1 MKRKASIALSL
12 LLAAGTALTPS
23 VPVVAAPHINPYGR
37 VEAELQF
44 SREVK
49 EEITEENG
57 TTAVSLESGNY
68 FSASTISFSKGVSQI
83 GIRLKA
89 DGPGIIVI
97 HKGDTDGD
105 DVGNIKYKATDGY
118 EDFTV
123 SVKDLGDADQLTFV
137 NKVGSCYV
145 DSWIAEPGETAEE
158 PVDQPDTPD
167 VPDVPDTPDQ
177 PEVPDTPDQPEVPD
191 QPQQPVSSGLLN
203 PYEKVEVENTS
214 RGLTG
219 AMVTPS
225 KNAIMITDGGYI
237 LVQDIDFSEGLSGFK
252 VQASGTGDS
261 AKLNVYLDSDPS
273 PIGSVTVGN
282 DISKETSIE
291 VSTSATGKH
300 YLYFEAKG
308 GAVTIDAWK
317 AVKASGTVEQPPVEE
332 QPVEEPPVGD
342 TVNPYTKVEAEAASE
357 ITQGRVTPSKN
368 AVAMMDGGYVI
379 TKNVDFSN
387 GLSGFAVYAQA
398 SAPKVK
404 LNVYMDGAKSPIGS
418 INLGT
423 DMTKASMLKLSSNL
437 TGKHDVYFQAEGGN
451 VTFDAWN
458 AMKGQGTVTPP
469 VEEPPVG
476 DTVNPYATVE
486 AETASEVSGAMV
498 TPKKD
503 AVNILKANGYAVIKN
518 VNFSKGVSEFK
529 VNTSAK
535 AAGVLEIKLDGAD
548 KENVATVRLDQTDAF
563 KSYTVK
569 ALKEV
574 TGTHDVYLV
583 VKVGTGVS
591 IDSWSA
597 TEASGT
603 VEQPPVVEPPVGD
616 TVNPYE
622 KVEAEDS
629 AVKTN
634 AKVAPNKQ
642 SVVIN
647 DGGYVAAKNV
657 DFSKGLSGF
666 QVYASSTKPT
676 VKLNVYIDEAGYT
689 GKKPVGTVNVGA
701 SLATGSGL
709 KLTSALTGT
718 HDVYFEAVGGTVT
731 FDAWNAVAGQGTVV
745 DPPVEEPP
753 VGDTVDPY
761 TTVEA
766 EASAEVKNAMV
777 APNKQ
782 SVVINAD
789 GYMVAKNVNFAQGI
803 SGIFVSA
810 KAAQPKTTIAVYI
823 DKVAGDPIGTITI
836 GSMGEFKE
844 AGARLTTDLTGTHDV
859 YFVAKGGAATVD
871 TWHAMKGQ
879 GTVTPPVVEPPV
891 GDTVNPYE
899 KVEAEDSADKSGAM
913 VAPNK
918 QTVVINK
925 NGYVVAKNVDL
936 SKGLKDITVKAGATA
951 ASRLEVRLDKVDGER
966 IAMFMVGNEA
976 KELKFNT
983 SATVTG
989 THDLYFVDTMD
1000 GSITF
1005 DYWVASPADGT
1016 VVTPPVG
1023 GGTNPYE
1030 KIEAETTPST
1040 NFTDAVLAPGSKSVV
1055 INPNGYI
1062 RIDNLD
1068 FSKGVSAF
1076 KAYTKSSKPMTKL
1089 NVYIDETL
1097 VGTVDVGTD
1106 MAKETV
1112 INVSSSATGK
1122 HYIYFEAKN
1131 GAVTLD
1137 AWQAVDASGTVV
1149 TPPASESINPYNKIE
1164 AESTPKE
1171 NYTSAMLAPSKQAV
1185 VINNNGYILIQNIDF
1200 SKGLSG
1206 FAINAQASAPKVKLN
1221 VYIDDSNTPI
1231 GTMDVG
1237 VDMTKTTYMK
1247 LPSGTNVTGNHYIY
1261 IEAKGGNVTLDA
1273 WQAMAAGSA
1282 PIDQP
1287 PVVEPPV
1294 YEDINPYNKVEAETI
1309 PSASYT
1315 NAMLTPSKQAVSIMK
1330 GGNVVAK
1337 NVVFSNGVS
1346 EFKVTAGSTAS
1357 AKLEVRLGSAT
1368 GTLLGS
1374 ANISGDAKEYTIK
1387 SSQNLS
1393 GKKDIYFVSTNGVIS
1408 FDSWKVT
1415 EYKEPVVTPP
1425 PVVETGVKASYKENS
1440 WNDGYQL
1447 NFTVTNSSGKTINSW
1462 KVKVKKSDIN
1472 VSQSWCVNVSQE
1484 GDYYVFTPM
1493 SYNST
1498 LANGQSTEFGMIG
1511 RGQVGSSISYT
1522 VE

>member
-308 GAVTIDAWK
+308 GAVTIDAW
-317 AVKASGTVEQPPVEE
+317 
-332 QPVEEPPVGD
+332 
-342 TVNPYTKVEAEAASE
+342 
-357 ITQGRVTPSKN
+357 
-368 AVAMMDGGYVI
+368 
-379 TKNVDFSN
+379 
-387 GLSGFAVYAQA
+387 
-398 SAPKVK
+398 
-404 LNVYMDGAKSPIGS
+404 
-418 INLGT
+418 
-423 DMTKASMLKLSSNL
+423 
-437 TGKHDVYFQAEGGN
+437 
-451 VTFDAWN
+451 N
-458 AMKGQGTVTPP
+458 AMKGQGTVT
-469 VEEPPVG
+469 
-476 DTVNPYATVE
+476 
-486 AETASEVSGAMV
+486 
-498 TPKKD
+498 
-503 AVNILKANGYAVIKN
+503 
-518 VNFSKGVSEFK
+518 
-529 VNTSAK
+529 
-535 AAGVLEIKLDGAD
+535 
-548 KENVATVRLDQTDAF
+548 
-563 KSYTVK
+563 
-569 ALKEV
+569 
-574 TGTHDVYLV
+574 
-583 VKVGTGVS
+583 
-591 IDSWSA
+591 
-597 TEASGT
+597 
-603 VEQPPVVEPPVGD
+603 
-616 TVNPYE
+616 
-622 KVEAEDS
+622 
-629 AVKTN
+629 
-634 AKVAPNKQ
+634 
-642 SVVIN
+642 
-647 DGGYVAAKNV
+647 
-657 DFSKGLSGF
+657 
-666 QVYASSTKPT
+666 
-676 VKLNVYIDEAGYT
+676 
-689 GKKPVGTVNVGA
+689 
-701 SLATGSGL
+701 
-709 KLTSALTGT
+709 
-718 HDVYFEAVGGTVT
+718 
-731 FDAWNAVAGQGTVV
+731 
-745 DPPVEEPP
+745 PPVEEPP

-777 APNKQ
+777 TPNKQ

-879 GTVTPPVVEPPV
+879 GTVTPPVEEPPV

-899 KVEAEDSADKSGAM
+899 KVEAEDSAVKSGAM

-925 NGYVVAKNVDL
+925 DGYVVAKNVDL

-1016 VVTPPVG
+1016 VVTPPVS

-1040 NFTDAVLAPGSKSVV
+1040 NFTDAMLAPGSKSVV

-1076 KAYTKSSKPMTKL
+1076 KAYAKSSKPMTKL

-1112 INVSSSATGK
+1112 INVSSNATGK

-1273 WQAMAAGSA
+1273 WQAMPAGSA
-1282 PIDQP
+1282 PIDQ
-1287 PVVEPPV
+1287 PPV

-1393 GKKDIYFVSTNGVIS
+1393 GKKDIYFVSPNGVIS

>member
-57 TTAVSLESGNY
+57 TTAVSLGSGNY
-68 FSASTISFSKGVSQI
+68 FSASTINFSKGVSQI

-317 AVKASGTVEQPPVEE
+317 AVKASETVEQPPVEE

-357 ITQGRVTPSKN
+357 ITQGKVTPSKN

-423 DMTKASMLKLSSNL
+423 DMTKASMLKLSSDL

-469 VEEPPVG
+469 VV
-476 DTVNPYATVE
+476 
-486 AETASEVSGAMV
+486 
-498 TPKKD
+498 
-503 AVNILKANGYAVIKN
+503 
-518 VNFSKGVSEFK
+518 
-529 VNTSAK
+529 
-535 AAGVLEIKLDGAD
+535 
-548 KENVATVRLDQTDAF
+548 
-563 KSYTVK
+563 
-569 ALKEV
+569 
-574 TGTHDVYLV
+574 
-583 VKVGTGVS
+583 
-591 IDSWSA
+591 
-597 TEASGT
+597 
-603 VEQPPVVEPPVGD
+603 
-616 TVNPYE
+616 
-622 KVEAEDS
+622 
-629 AVKTN
+629 
-634 AKVAPNKQ
+634 
-642 SVVIN
+642 
-647 DGGYVAAKNV
+647 
-657 DFSKGLSGF
+657 
-666 QVYASSTKPT
+666 
-676 VKLNVYIDEAGYT
+676 
-689 GKKPVGTVNVGA
+689 
-701 SLATGSGL
+701 
-709 KLTSALTGT
+709 
-718 HDVYFEAVGGTVT
+718 
-731 FDAWNAVAGQGTVV
+731 
-745 DPPVEEPP
+745 EPP

-777 APNKQ
+777 TPNKQ

-891 GDTVNPYE
+891 GDTVNPYTAVEAEIASELSGAMITPKKDAVNLLSQNGYAVIKNVNFAKGVSEFKVNASAKGASVLEIKLDGADKETVASARLDQTNDAKSYTLKALKEVTGTHDVYFVLKSGTGAAIDSWSATEASGTVTPPVEEPPVGDTVNPYE
-899 KVEAEDSADKSGAM
+899 KVEAEDSAVKSGAM

-925 NGYVVAKNVDL
+925 DGYVVAKNVDL

-1016 VVTPPVG
+1016 VVTPPVS

-1040 NFTDAVLAPGSKSVV
+1040 NFTDAMLAPGSKSVV

-1076 KAYTKSSKPMTKL
+1076 KAYAKSSKPMTKL

-1393 GKKDIYFVSTNGVIS
+1393 GKKDIYFVSPNGVIS

-1447 NFTVTNSSGKTINSW
+1447 NFTVTNSSGKTVNSW